1 MNSRDLAELV
11 SQHTERN
18 GRKIP
23 ATFIYAQ
30 MAHETGGF
38 KSELALKHNNFGG
51 VTQVAPNG
59 LDQPDGSNYYMDFGS
74 PDEFAEYYGNYL
86 SKYAEDGIY
95 EATTIDQY
103 ANTLKRGGYYG
114 DTVENYAAGMKH
126 FAGQDSILE
135 LSSYAKEIVDPQ
147 KPIVEQ
153 EVVPDATFEDK
164 FYDSVYDSA
173 IWGSFRTAGTL
184 KDAPDDD
191 TFTLTQEDIDAV
203 QKELGGD
210 YSATLWVAQNARSA
224 TQLAKLTRMKKEDL
238 ERRKRIDR
246 SSIGFDTFG
255 TVLGLAVDP
264 LNYIPLLGTTGKVG
278 TLSRYLK
285 LAAANTAIS
294 LPERGITQA
303 VTGYEQDY
311 KAAAFLSAIAGGAV
325 PAVFDMAGIGLR
337 KGLKYVEDAQAS
349 YINAQAHAQDVMKGK
364 KPSSVVQHM
373 DDLKVRLEKL
383 HDPAFAK
390 GVSVATPENGVY
402 ILSKEDAK
410 RVLRDLGEDAPDGV
424 KGIFDDATG
433 ISVLVKDNLKD
444 TDDLLKTILHEKGA
458 HGLKHILSEH
468 DLKQVYADLKFRMRN
483 NPSPAL
489 KRAMKR
495 AVNKEDPEEVLGYFV
510 EEAKSNNPLI
520 RDIKK
525 KFDKGMNTLGVKGRM
540 TEGDFIDLITR
551 SASSHKATSQGYRT
565 LPDGTSVYHNFR
577 FSETSILNP
586 QKLDEVNEL
595 VTGEIGGL
603 GKMLARW
610 KLFATPYTLAATSAS
625 KTLQKFIGRSL
636 DNPYMNKALDFVT
649 TESQKRTL
657 IGRLNEPYNN
667 YMKVRQEALVARTGQ
682 RGRFSNALK
691 QQYNEECIQCYNFL
705 YGNNKAGYVGKTW
718 SPEVMKGAKA
728 LKELRDAQIDLLKNC
743 HKIFGEGKPIL
754 PDEWKTID
762 DEFWRFIDD
771 DKRAHFVSMF
781 DNDEKAIEFLTKYGK
796 QAAKRNVI
804 KQRLEERLEKE
815 WRAKIEQG
823 VKDGSIKKAPER
835 VIVSEEMVEAEVEK
849 EAKAWATGVVDKNTS
864 SMTVGNIRSNEV
876 GQLDFLQHR
885 FPMDTSTTLKDPWG
899 MDFSFD
905 EAMRSYDFDSTVP
918 FLLNRTAG
926 EISLHNLFSNK
937 VRQNVNAYGFEENVL
952 DNIVNLRKQIENEL
966 QSAVNNKKISRSA
979 MYEDLKAFDFTIDRL
994 RGISS
999 QQEPKTYFDA
1009 FTRMLSTMSYAR
1021 NGANMGI
1028 NQLSEISGTM
1038 AYAGADAALDLIPI
1052 FGKTIREMRYGE
1064 KIDDIINEAQHFL
1077 FGENTYQYL
1086 WHNARATSSDMFSR
1100 VDNTGSKIASGL
1112 DAVAGVVNTGA
1123 SAVSS
1128 INGLQKLT
1136 NFMIESAR
1144 KHTLIDVAMWCNGKE
1159 FSKWRNPFSMK
1170 KLEAAGIKDV
1180 EAFKETLRTYMKR
1193 DKNGVI
1199 TDMDLAGLARDNATA
1214 LAKLRTLVDYQA
1226 QRCITQETIGTTNLL
1241 KESSP
1246 FWRVF
1251 FQFKDFT
1258 MRATHS
1264 QTLRAVFN
1272 HELDDVMSTIFGVAT
1287 NAAAVATVAYMRG
1300 WAMFGDNEYKR
1311 REYLDKYMNPTALAY
1326 AGVVR
1331 SPIGGSAFSAS
1342 NDIAEAI
1349 GLNPFGMP
1357 TIRTTVNRRQQNKNL
1372 FEDPKGSIG
1381 GLIAQLPAVDT
1392 ALDIGKTALLPFQ
1405 EKEMTQRQL
1414 KEALSLFPGQ
1424 NNLLIMKLREE
1435 MFDELHLAER

>member
-1 MNSRDLAELV
+1 M
-11 SQHTERN
+11 
-18 GRKIP
+18 
-23 ATFIYAQ
+23 
-30 MAHETGGF
+30 
-38 KSELALKHNNFGG
+38 
-51 VTQVAPNG
+51 
-59 LDQPDGSNYYMDFGS
+59 
-74 PDEFAEYYGNYL
+74 
-86 SKYAEDGIY
+86 
-95 EATTIDQY
+95 
-103 ANTLKRGGYYG
+103 
-114 DTVENYAAGMKH
+114 
-126 FAGQDSILE
+126 
-135 LSSYAKEIVDPQ
+135 
-147 KPIVEQ
+147 
-153 EVVPDATFEDK
+153 
-164 FYDSVYDSA
+164 
-173 IWGSFRTAGTL
+173 
-184 KDAPDDD
+184 
-191 TFTLTQEDIDAV
+191 
-203 QKELGGD
+203 
-210 YSATLWVAQNARSA
+210 
-224 TQLAKLTRMKKEDL
+224 
-238 ERRKRIDR
+238 
-246 SSIGFDTFG
+246 
-255 TVLGLAVDP
+255 
-264 LNYIPLLGTTGKVG
+264 
-278 TLSRYLK
+278 
-285 LAAANTAIS
+285 
-294 LPERGITQA
+294 
-303 VTGYEQDY
+303 
-311 KAAAFLSAIAGGAV
+311 
-325 PAVFDMAGIGLR
+325 
-337 KGLKYVEDAQAS
+337 
-349 YINAQAHAQDVMKGK
+349 
-364 KPSSVVQHM
+364 
-373 DDLKVRLEKL
+373 
-383 HDPAFAK
+383 
-390 GVSVATPENGVY
+390 
-402 ILSKEDAK
+402 
-410 RVLRDLGEDAPDGV
+410 
-424 KGIFDDATG
+424 
-433 ISVLVKDNLKD
+433 
-444 TDDLLKTILHEKGA
+444 
-458 HGLKHILSEH
+458 
-468 DLKQVYADLKFRMRN
+468 
-483 NPSPAL
+483 
-489 KRAMKR
+489 
-495 AVNKEDPEEVLGYFV
+495 
-510 EEAKSNNPLI
+510 
-520 RDIKK
+520 
-525 KFDKGMNTLGVKGRM
+525 
-540 TEGDFIDLITR
+540 
-551 SASSHKATSQGYRT
+551 
-565 LPDGTSVYHNFR
+565 
-577 FSETSILNP
+577 
-586 QKLDEVNEL
+586 
-595 VTGEIGGL
+595 L
-603 GKMLARW
+603 GK
-610 KLFATPYTLAATSAS
+610 
-625 KTLQKFIGRSL
+625 
-636 DNPYMNKALDFVT
+636 
-649 TESQKRTL
+649 
-657 IGRLNEPYNN
+657 LNEPYNN
-667 YMKVRQEALVARTGQ
+667 FMKVRQEALVARTGQ

-937 VRQNVNAYGFEENVL
+937 VRQNVNAYGFEENVV

-1064 KIDDIINEAQHFL
+1064 KIDDITNEAQHFL

-1180 EAFKETLRTYMKR
+1180 EAFKETLRNYMKR

-1311 REYLDKYMNPTALAY
+1311 KEYLDKYMNPTALAY